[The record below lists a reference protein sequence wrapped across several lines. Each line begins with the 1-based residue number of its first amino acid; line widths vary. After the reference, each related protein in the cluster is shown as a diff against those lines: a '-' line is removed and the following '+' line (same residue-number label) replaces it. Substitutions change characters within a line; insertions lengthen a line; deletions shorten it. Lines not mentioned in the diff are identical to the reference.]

1 MGQIALEQLNT
12 VIRLIRS
19 SPSESKRLEKIIET
33 FDTDKD
39 GKVFIKDIIEMA
51 KKAEE
56 LEGHGVVLKDSR
68 KK

>member
-1 MGQIALEQLNT
+1 MRWDKSHL
-12 VIRLIRS
+12 IRLIRS